1 MAKYGESFSLKEIR
15 RKTSLSEDVADSFL
29 QDATQGLSLYGK
41 RMHLTLYYQQK
52 KHVYVYYLL
61 WWTTA
66 WIGGHLFYVNRAR
79 DGFRRLLMPTY
90 ILLFLLAGSLLS
102 IVFGKIS
109 EFLGGMLGVITLV
122 LVFVMTLSWWL
133 SCFVELFSAV
143 ECVNSAN
150 IIIAEAIAQ
159 RVLDVDDS
167 KKNHPA

>member
-1 MAKYGESFSLKEIR
+1 
-15 RKTSLSEDVADSFL
+15 
-29 QDATQGLSLYGK
+29 
-41 RMHLTLYYQQK
+41 
-52 KHVYVYYLL
+52 
-61 WWTTA
+61 
-66 WIGGHLFYVNRAR
+66 
-79 DGFRRLLMPTY
+79 MPTY

-150 IIIAEAIAQ
+150 TIIAEAIAQ